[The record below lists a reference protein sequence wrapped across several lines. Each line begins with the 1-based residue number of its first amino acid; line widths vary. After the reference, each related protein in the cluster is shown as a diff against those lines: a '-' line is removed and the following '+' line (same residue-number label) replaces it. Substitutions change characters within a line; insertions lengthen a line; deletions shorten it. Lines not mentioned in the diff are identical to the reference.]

1 MLKQF
6 LERLEDDLEN
16 AVEGRHRRLV
26 VLSGDDPEKLGRAAR
41 EVLLLYDRI
50 RTRRDLGKGKVLY
63 MFHDEFE
70 DSKKIKDIVKKSV
83 KESAQSIKLDINVY
97 ETSNKLLGTTYQGL
111 VLDLTHDLKPNDVG
125 RLVEVVEGG
134 GPVILLVPKW
144 ERWDTVITLFKKLL
158 TVPQYPEPRHVF
170 ITWFKR
176 KTLQHPAHIFHADEE
191 KIIKQEPFKSPKWVP
206 KEPEY
211 PEKTRFPKKLYEL
224 ALTQD
229 QVNVINAMEWLLGRK
244 KKHRVLIVTADRG
257 RGKSGAVGIGL
268 AGFLKVFA
276 KSKNAFVR
284 VIVTSADP
292 VGVQTLFKLL
302 IKAAQIL
309 GEKTKKIERGGNV
322 FEVRGEGWSVEYW
335 PPVDAAEKP
344 ADLVVVDEAAGI
356 PVPVLYKIWK
366 KHKRSL
372 FATTIHGY
380 EGAGRGFNVRFLPAL
395 KKDRD
400 TELKHVTMSEP
411 IRYAPG
417 DPVERWLYDVLLLDA
432 EPAKLTKEDIKAI
445 KEKKL
450 KYLRLDPEWLFS
462 EEGEE
467 TLRQLFGIYV
477 LAHYR
482 NEPDDLA
489 MIADA
494 PHHTPRAVMTE
505 TGKVV
510 GAVHLAEEG
519 PIPEDM
525 VDDLLTGGKIPG
537 NIIPDRFLKH
547 LRVREFAFT
556 KGWRIVRIATHPD
569 VQGMGVGTFAL
580 QEVSKEARERGYDWV
595 ASGFGV
601 TEQLLRFWLRSGFL
615 PVHMSPDRNPS
626 SGEFTILVAKPLS
639 QSLRTLI
646 WEANRLFRRRLLFAL
661 HLNYKGLEWDV
672 AKAILEEDP
681 LPIQPDLKVP
691 HLHPVDL
698 DRLWI
703 YAYGPMTFEAASDLV
718 YRLAL
723 AYWSQP
729 RAWRPELD
737 EESRIV
743 IITKVL
749 QGKSWDEV
757 SEETGIGFK
766 KQVAILK
773 SFARK
778 SLKHYWGIEDEGGR
792 GVRKEAVDI
801 FLSERGRRLLDF

>member
-6 LERLEDDLEN
+6 LRRLEDDLDN
-16 AVEGRHRRLV
+16 AIDGRHRRLV
-26 VLSGDDPEKLGRAAR
+26 VISGDDPEKVGNVAK

-50 RTRRDLGKGKVLY
+50 RDRRDMDKGRILY

-70 DSKKIKDIVKKSV
+70 DAKKIKDIVKKAV
-83 KESAQSIKLDINVY
+83 KEKAENVKLEINVY
-97 ETSNKLLGTTYQGL
+97 EVSNKLLGTTYQGL
-111 VLDLTHDLKPNDVG
+111 VLDLTKDLKPNDVG

-134 GPVILLVPKW
+134 GPVVLLVPKW
-144 ERWDTVITLFKKLL
+144 ERWDTLVTLFKKNL

-176 KTLQHPAHIFHADEE
+176 KILEHPSHVYDADND
-191 KIIKQEPFKSPKWVP
+191 KIIKQEEFESPRWIP
-206 KEPEY
+206 KKPEP

-229 QVNVINAMEWLLGRK
+229 QVNVINAMEWMLGRK

-268 AGFLKVFA
+268 AGFVRVFR
-276 KSKNAFVR
+276 KSKNAFVK

-292 VGVQTLFKLL
+292 VGVQTLFKLAM
-302 IKAAQIL
+302 KAAQTI
-309 GEKTKKIERGGNV
+309 GEKVKRIERGGNIY
-322 FEVRGEGWSVEYW
+322 EIHGEGWSIEYW
-335 PPVDAAEKP
+335 PPLEAAEKP
-344 ADLVVVDEAAGI
+344 ADMVVVDEAAGI
-356 PVPVLYKIWK
+356 PVPVLHKIWRN
-366 KHKRSL
+366 HKRSV

-380 EGAGRGFNVRFLPAL
+380 EGAGRGFNVRFLPVV
-395 KKDRD
+395 KKDKD

-411 IRYAPG
+411 IRYSPG
-417 DPVERWLYDVLLLDA
+417 DPVERWLYDALLLDA
-432 EPAKLTKEDIKAI
+432 EPAKLDKEDIKAI
-445 KEKKL
+445 KEKRL
-450 KYLRLDPEWLFS
+450 KYVKLEPEWLFS
-462 EEGEE
+462 KEGEPF
-467 TLRQLFGIYV
+467 LRQLFGIYV

-494 PHHTPRAVMTE
+494 PHHTPRAVVTE

-519 PIPEDM
+519 PIPEEM
-525 VDDLLTGGKIPG
+525 VEELLTGGKIPG

-547 LRVREFAFT
+547 LRVREFAYT

-569 VQGMGVGTFAL
+569 VQGMGIGTFAL
-580 QEVSKEARERGYDWV
+580 KEVSEEAKERNYDWV

-626 SGEFTILVAKPLS
+626 SGEFTILVAKPLN
-639 QSLRTLI
+639 QKLNDLI

-661 HLNYKGLEWDV
+661 HLNYRNLEWDV
-672 AKAILEEDP
+672 VKAILETDP
-681 LPIQPDLKVP
+681 VPIQPDLKTP
-691 HLHPVDL
+691 HFHPVDL

-729 RAWRPELD
+729 RVWRPEID
-737 EESRIV
+737 EESKIV
-743 IITKVL
+743 IVTKVL
-749 QGKSWDEV
+749 QAKDWETV
-757 SEETGIGFK
+757 AEETGIGFK

-778 SLKHYWGIEDEGGR
+778 ALKHYWGIEEEGGK
-792 GVRKEAVDI
+792 GVKKEQVDL
-801 FLSERGRRLLDF
+801 FLSKYGRKLLDF

>member
-1 MLKQF
+1 VKEF
-6 LERLEDDLEN
+6 LQKLEDDLEN
-16 AVEGRHRRLV
+16 AIEGRHRRLI
-26 VLSGDDPEKLGRAAR
+26 VLSGNDPKKLGEAAK

-50 RTRRDLGKGKVLY
+50 RTRRDMGKGQVLY
-63 MFHDEFE
+63 VFHDEFPE
-70 DSKKIKDIVKKSV
+70 AREIKDIVKSSI
-83 KESAQSIKLDINVY
+83 KENAESIKLNINVY
-97 ETSNKLLGTTYQGL
+97 EASNKLLGTTFQGL
-111 VLDLTHDLKPNDVG
+111 VLDLTKDLKPNDVG

-144 ERWDTVITLFKKLL
+144 EEWDTLETLFKMNL
-158 TVPQYPEPRHVF
+158 TVPQYPKPRHVF

-176 KTLQHPAHIFHADEE
+176 KILEHPSHVYHVDED
-191 KIIKQEPFKSPKWVP
+191 KVIKQEPFQSPKWKP
-206 KEPEY
+206 YKPEP
-211 PEKTRFPKKLYEL
+211 PQKSKFPKKLYEL

-229 QVNVINAMEWLLGRK
+229 QVKVIHEMEWLLGRK

-268 AGFLKVFA
+268 IGFVEYFK
-276 KSKNAFVR
+276 KSKNAFVK

-292 VGVQTLFKLL
+292 IGVQTLFKLA
-302 IKAAQIL
+302 IKAANAL
-309 GEKTKKIERGGNV
+309 GIKVKRLERGGMIY
-322 FEVRGEGWSVEYW
+322 EIHGEGWSIEYW
-335 PPVDAAEKP
+335 PPAEAAKKS

-356 PVPVLYKIWK
+356 PVPLLHKIWK
-366 KHKRSL
+366 NHKRSL
-372 FATTIHGY
+372 YATTIHGY

-395 KKDRD
+395 KEDKE
-400 TELKHVTMSEP
+400 TELKHVTMEEP
-411 IRYAPG
+411 IRYAKG
-417 DPVERWLYDVLLLDA
+417 DPVERWLYDALLLDA
-432 EPAKLTKEDIKAI
+432 EPAKLDEEDIKAI
-445 KEKKL
+445 KEKRL
-450 KYLRLDPEWLFS
+450 KYVKVTPEWLFS
-462 EEGEE
+462 KEGEPF
-467 TLRQLFGIYV
+467 LRQLFGIYV

-494 PHHTPRAVMTE
+494 PHHTPRAVITE

-510 GAVHLAEEG
+510 GAIHLAEEG

-525 VDDLLTGGKIPG
+525 VDELLMGGKIPG

-556 KGWRIVRIATHPD
+556 KGWRVVRIATHPD
-569 VQGMGVGTFAL
+569 VQGMGIGTFGLKHVIEEA
-580 QEVSKEARERGYDWV
+580 KERDYDWV
-595 ASGFGV
+595 ATGFGV
-601 TEQLLRFWLRSGFL
+601 TERLLRFWLRSGFL

-626 SGEFTILVAKPLS
+626 SGEFTVLLTHPLKQNLRKLIL
-639 QSLRTLI
+639 
-646 WEANRLFRRRLLFAL
+646 EANRLFRRRLLLSL

-672 AKAILEEDP
+672 AKAILEVEP
-681 LPIQPDLKVP
+681 IPIQPDLKVP

-723 AYWSQP
+723 AYFSQP
-729 RAWRPELD
+729 KVWRPEID
-737 EESRIV
+737 EESKIV
-743 IITKVL
+743 LITKVL
-749 QGKSWDEV
+749 QSKDWEEV
-757 SEETGIGFK
+757 AEETGIGFK

-778 SLKHYWGIEDEGGR
+778 ALKHYWGIEEEGGKGVKEEWVDLFLAQR
-792 GVRKEAVDI
+792 GK
-801 FLSERGRRLLDF
+801 RLIDW

>member
-6 LERLEDDLEN
+6 LRELEDDLDN
-16 AVEGRHRRLV
+16 AVEGKHRRLV
-26 VLSGDDPEKLGRAAR
+26 VISGDDPSKVGEAVK

-50 RTRRDLGKGKVLY
+50 RYRRDMEKGTVLY

-70 DSKKIKDIVKKSV
+70 DAKKIKDIVKAGV
-83 KESAQSIKLDINVY
+83 KENRKNIELSINVY
-97 ETSNKLLGTTYQGL
+97 EASKKLLGSTYQGL
-111 VLDLTHDLKPNDVG
+111 VLDLTHDLRPNDVG

-134 GPVILLVPKW
+134 APVILIVPKW
-144 ERWDTVITLFKKLL
+144 EEWDTRITLFKKLL

-176 KTLQHPAHIFHADEE
+176 KLLAHPSHIYHADKEE
-191 KIIKQEPFKSPKWVP
+191 IIKQEKFESPKWVP
-206 KEPEY
+206 KRPEI

-229 QVNVINAMEWLLGRK
+229 QVNVIQGIEWLLGRK
-244 KKHRVLIVTADRG
+244 KSHRVLTVTADRG

-268 AGFLKVFA
+268 IGFVETFKKSKGGFA
-276 KSKNAFVR
+276 K

-292 VGVQTLFKLL
+292 IGVQTLFSLAMKAANVLG
-302 IKAAQIL
+302 IKAKRV
-309 GEKTKKIERGGNV
+309 EKKGYVYELH
-322 FEVRGEGWSVEYW
+322 GEGWSIEYW
-335 PPVDAAEKP
+335 PPADAAVKS

-356 PVPVLYKIWK
+356 PVPLLHKIWK
-366 KHKRSL
+366 NHKRSL

-395 KKDRD
+395 KNDKK
-400 TELKHVTMSEP
+400 TELKMIHMTEP

-417 DPVERWLYDVLLLDA
+417 DPVERWLYDSLLLDA
-432 EPAKLTKEDIKAI
+432 EPAKLDSEDLKAI
-445 KEKKL
+445 KEKRL
-450 KYLRLDPEWLFS
+450 KYLKLDPEWLFS
-462 EEGEE
+462 EEGEGV
-467 TLRQLFGIYV
+467 LRQLFGIYV

-494 PHHTPRAVMTE
+494 PHHTPRAVVTD

-510 GAVHLAEEG
+510 GAIHLAEEG

-525 VDDLLTGGKIPG
+525 IDELLAGGKIAG

-547 LRVREFAFT
+547 LRVRDFAYT
-556 KGWRIVRIATHPD
+556 KGWRVVRIATHPD
-569 VQGMGVGTFAL
+569 VQGKGIGTFGL
-580 QEVSKEARERGYDWV
+580 ERVSEEASERGYDWV

-601 TEQLLRFWLRSGFL
+601 TAQLLRFWLRSGFI

-626 SGEFTILVAKPLS
+626 SGEFTILLAKPLNEKLR
-639 QSLRTLI
+639 SLI
-646 WEANRLFRRRLLFAL
+646 MEANRLFRRRLVMAL
-661 HLNYKGLEWDV
+661 HLNYRDLEWDV
-672 AKAILEEDP
+672 AKLILETDP
-681 LPIQPDLKVP
+681 LPVQPDLKVP
-691 HLHPVDL
+691 RFHPVDL

-703 YAYGPMTFEAASDLV
+703 YAYGPMTFEAASDLL
-718 YRLAL
+718 YRLSL

-729 RAWRPELD
+729 KAWRPEVD
-737 EESRIV
+737 EEMKIV
-743 IITKVL
+743 LITKVL
-749 QGKSWDEV
+749 QSKKWEEV
-757 SEETGIGFK
+757 EEETGIPFK
-766 KQVAILK
+766 KQTAILK

-778 SLKHYWGIEDEGGR
+778 ALKHYWGIEDGGK
-792 GVRKEAVDI
+792 GVSKTALDA
-801 FLSERGRRLLDF
+801 FLAFRGRKLLDF